1 MNILHLKYA
10 IEIAK
15 SGSINK
21 ASEILRMGQPNLSRA
36 IKELESSVGITIFER
51 SARGMIVTPE
61 GEEFLNHARNILRQ
75 IDEIKSLYNPLQ
87 RKIQRFS
94 ISVPRSDYIN
104 RAFARFSCML
114 GPEAA
119 DVVFRETDA
128 YETVRSVVQGECQL
142 GVIRYAS
149 DDEYYFKALLDER
162 RFCCTPIFEF
172 TFRLTFSKNSPLCSL
187 DTVKREDLEGL
198 IEIERIM
205 NNLSDNVQT
214 KKTVSYWGNR
224 KIKTVGRTVRFELL
238 SENLETFAFLAP
250 ISRETLE
257 RYGLVQ
263 KAFPGEA
270 KVYKDVLIYRS
281 EYTLSPLD
289 KVFISELL
297 NAHNDRL

>member
-36 IKELESSVGITIFER
+36 IKELESSLGITIFER
-51 SARGMIVTPE
+51 SARGMVATPE
-61 GEEFLNHARNILRQ
+61 GEEFLNYARNILRQ
-75 IDEIKSLYNPLQ
+75 IDEIKSLYNPGQ

-94 ISVPRSDYIN
+94 VSVPRSDYIN

-128 YETVRSVVQGECQL
+128 YDTIRSVVQGECQL
-142 GVIRYAS
+142 GIIRYDS
-149 DDEYYFKALLDER
+149 DEEYYFKALLDER
-162 RFCCTPIFEF
+162 KMSCRPIFEF

-187 DTVKREDLEGL
+187 DAVKREDLESL

-205 NNLSDNVQT
+205 SNLSDNVQT
-214 KKTVSYWGNR
+214 RKPTSYSGNR
-224 KIKTVGRTVRFELL
+224 KIRSVGRTVRFELL
-238 SENLETFAFLAP
+238 SENPETFALLAP

-257 RYGLVQ
+257 RYDLVQ
-263 KAFPGEA
+263 RKFPEETR
-270 KVYKDVLIYRS
+270 VYKDMLIYRS

-289 KVFISELL
+289 KAFISELSKTQNESL
-297 NAHNDRL
+297 